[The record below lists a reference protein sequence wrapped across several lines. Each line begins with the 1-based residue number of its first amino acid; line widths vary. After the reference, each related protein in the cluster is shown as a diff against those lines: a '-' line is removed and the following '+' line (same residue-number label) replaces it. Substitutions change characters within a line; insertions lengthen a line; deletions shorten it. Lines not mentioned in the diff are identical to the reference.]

1 MKQLLVLVFSVCL
14 LGVSVT
20 KSMAQDVEKESV
32 ETAFRNGRSLSGFS
46 GSISSVSTKNTSA
59 DNKTISNRYRIEVS
73 SGKFIKDRFNL
84 RFNIN
89 LERENI
95 EDDGVRTSEDFFIG
109 PKRTCYFSKS
119 KIGSM
124 FVSLTPGFII
134 YRDKRITSQS

>member
-46 GSISSVSTKNTSA
+46 GSISSGSTKNTSA
-59 DNKTISNRYRIEVS
+59 DNKTKSNRYRIQVS

-84 RFNIN
+84 GFNIN

-109 PKRTCYFSKS
+109 PKRTCYFSK
-119 KIGSM
+119 KQNRVIVCK
-124 FVSLTPGFII
+124 FYPWI
-134 YRDKRITSQS
+134 YNLQR